1 MKNILLTGGAGYIG
15 SHITEIL
22 IKKNYKVVITDNLS
36 TGFKRLINKNSKFY
50 KIDITNYKGLKK
62 IILNNKIDTVVHL
75 AASLSINDSKKD
87 PKLFYKNNV
96 LGTKIL
102 LKACKNSV
110 VKNFI
115 FSSTAAVY
123 KDTNKKVNENSTIKP
138 KSVYGKT
145 KKIAENLI
153 IKELK
158 KININYAI
166 VRYFNVVGA
175 SSSNKIGPIKKNDT
189 LFKNLSISFL
199 KKKIY
204 MQIYGNKLKTKDG
217 TCVRDYIHVS
227 DLSNA
232 HIQILKKIE
241 QTKKSVILNCGYSK
255 GISVLEVIK
264 SFEQF
269 TKEKIIIQY
278 KKRRPGD
285 LIFSIADNSKL
296 KRFIKWAP
304 KYNNLKKMIKS
315 SIDWEKKLK
324 KIS

>member
-1 MKNILLTGGAGYIG
+1 
-15 SHITEIL
+15 
-22 IKKNYKVVITDNLS
+22 
-36 TGFKRLINKNSKFY
+36 
-50 KIDITNYKGLKK
+50 
-62 IILNNKIDTVVHL
+62 
-75 AASLSINDSKKD
+75 
-87 PKLFYKNNV
+87 
-96 LGTKIL
+96 
-102 LKACKNSV
+102 
-110 VKNFI
+110 
-115 FSSTAAVY
+115 
-123 KDTNKKVNENSTIKP
+123 
-138 KSVYGKT
+138 
-145 KKIAENLI
+145 
-153 IKELK
+153 
-158 KININYAI
+158 
-166 VRYFNVVGA
+166 
-175 SSSNKIGPIKKNDT
+175 
-189 LFKNLSISFL
+189 
-199 KKKIY
+199 